1 MEAFCGEAGSFI
13 FKLRLRWGS
22 SPVQVPMSENHP
34 LQQLKG
40 QFSVDPA
47 YYSTK
52 NMEIDFMLQ
61 HDASLIPIEV
71 KGEED
76 WSAPSFR
83 RFIRRICRRLQYA
96 SRRWAIIW
104 TGRLPIYRSIW
115 QGDWEIC
122 SEPWGIN
129 ILDNQQEFICFFG
142 SLRRNWYYYDMKV
155 YFYQYI
161 WWFTYI
167 WSCIFCYKYNTVL
180 YNNTYHL

>member
-1 MEAFCGEAGSFI
+1 MEAFCEEAGSFI

-96 SRRWAIIW
+96 SRRWAI
-104 TGRLPIYRSIW
+104 R
-115 QGDWEIC
+115 
-122 SEPWGIN
+122 
-129 ILDNQQEFICFFG
+129 
-142 SLRRNWYYYDMKV
+142 
-155 YFYQYI
+155 
-161 WWFTYI
+161 
-167 WSCIFCYKYNTVL
+167 
-180 YNNTYHL
+180 

>member
-1 MEAFCGEAGSFI
+1 
-13 FKLRLRWGS
+13 
-22 SPVQVPMSENHP
+22 MSENHP

-96 SRRWAIIW
+96 SRRWAI
-104 TGRLPIYRSIW
+104 R
-115 QGDWEIC
+115 
-122 SEPWGIN
+122 
-129 ILDNQQEFICFFG
+129 
-142 SLRRNWYYYDMKV
+142 
-155 YFYQYI
+155 
-161 WWFTYI
+161 
-167 WSCIFCYKYNTVL
+167 
-180 YNNTYHL
+180 